1 MKKVFLLLAFC
12 FSLIFTANAQDDNGY
27 KNAIGVRAG
36 WGVQASYQRYVLPQN
51 RVEVNLGINRFGF
64 DAAGIYQYVFNIP
77 SNTKG
82 IFKWYAGMGATM
94 GDWSFDDAKDEGFS
108 FGIVGQIGL
117 EYTFR
122 IPLLLSFDYRPGW
135 YFTPES
141 EFDWSGFAV
150 GVRYCF

>member
-1 MKKVFLLLAFC
+1 
-12 FSLIFTANAQDDNGY
+12 
-27 KNAIGVRAG
+27 
-36 WGVQASYQRYVLPQN
+36 
-51 RVEVNLGINRFGF
+51 
-64 DAAGIYQYVFNIP
+64 
-77 SNTKG
+77 
-82 IFKWYAGMGATM
+82 MGATM